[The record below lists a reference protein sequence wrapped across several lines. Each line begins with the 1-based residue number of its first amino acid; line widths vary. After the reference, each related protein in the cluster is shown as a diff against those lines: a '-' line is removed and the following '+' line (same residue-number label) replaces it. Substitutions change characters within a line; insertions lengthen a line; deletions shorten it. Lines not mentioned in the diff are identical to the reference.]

1 MFVFYLFE
9 MHGFLK
15 LARTTQFY
23 LNTNKSVMFVKC
35 IYITK
40 PSARKPTFLQ
50 AQTCLRSAT
59 PSDDSDQPAH
69 SRSLIRNF
77 SGRISES
84 QESKF
89 VDADIEDSD
98 QTARMRRLI

>member
-1 MFVFYLFE
+1 MV
-9 MHGFLK
+9 FLK

-50 AQTCLRSAT
+50 AQTTCLRTAT
-59 PSDDSDQPAH
+59 ASDDSDQPAH

-77 SGRISES
+77 SGRILES